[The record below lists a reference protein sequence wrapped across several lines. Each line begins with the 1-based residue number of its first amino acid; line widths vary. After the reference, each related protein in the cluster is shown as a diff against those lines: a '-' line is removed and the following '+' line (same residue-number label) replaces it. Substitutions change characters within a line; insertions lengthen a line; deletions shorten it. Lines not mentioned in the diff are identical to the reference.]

1 MNAKFSQQVENKQI
15 IYTLK
20 QRPQTAKVPRCRVQS
35 TAVHLSPQERLK
47 SRLREGA
54 RSILWSLQSAR
65 TSPLYR
71 QSPPCFVRH
80 IP

>member
-47 SRLREGA
+47 SRLRAESQLGPSKTL
-54 RSILWSLQSAR
+54 RVHER
-65 TSPLYR
+65 R
-71 QSPPCFVRH
+71 GRCERER
-80 IP
+80 